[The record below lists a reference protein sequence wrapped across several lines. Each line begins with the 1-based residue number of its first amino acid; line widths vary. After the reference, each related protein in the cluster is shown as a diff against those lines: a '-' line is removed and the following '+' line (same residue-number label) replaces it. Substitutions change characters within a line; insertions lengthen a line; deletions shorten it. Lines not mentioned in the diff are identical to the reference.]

1 MKRILF
7 IPIIAIILTA
17 ISSFN
22 ECHAE
27 SHTDKKQLI
36 KDAATA
42 LVESIYDDTI
52 MTTSSASETINE
64 SEATNAEHYRYLREQ
79 SETTENIMIVLIGTT
94 VPFLS
99 LIIIVF
105 LVLYFV
111 NKKRKLRYHTIEL
124 AITNGK
130 NLPDS
135 FYENLDQ
142 SSTKSRLQS
151 ALVWIAWGVGIILF
165 LLSVSN
171 IDWATMGVIPLLVGA
186 AKLITYIAEDRQKN
200 KKGDA
205 E

>member
-1 MKRILF
+1 MKRILY

-17 ISSFN
+17 ISCPSK
-22 ECHAE
+22 CYAE
-27 SHTDKKQLI
+27 SSTDKKQHI

-52 MTTSSASETINE
+52 ITTSSASEIVNE

-135 FYENLDQ
+135 FYENLDN
-142 SSTKSRLQS
+142 SSTKSLLQS

-165 LLSVSN
+165 MLCVSN
-171 IDWATMGVIPLLVGA
+171 IDWASMGIIPLLVGV
-186 AKLITYIAEDRQKN
+186 AKLITHIVEERQKN
-200 KKGDA
+200 KKEDA